1 MITVD
6 NTPKNYKPYSHL
18 TICTNKISNYT
29 NLFVIN
35 DNIPLLIGCGDKPM
49 IWIQGA
55 VKNKSALFIDS
66 TISKSNQIK
75 ITEEDGVITIIFS
88 FKKNYQTSNV
98 ILLKIKQIKEDE
110 ATVSQLDLRPIGLNI
125 YGNDSDGLTAGNI
138 KLFRST
144 INATTAI
151 TFSDK
156 KV

>member
-1 MITVD
+1 MITIK
-6 NTPKNYKPYSHL
+6 NIPKNYKPYLHL
-18 TICTNKISNYT
+18 TLCSNKISNYT

-75 ITEEDGVITIIFS
+75 IIEEDGVITITFS

-125 YGNDSDGLTAGNI
+125 YGNDSDGLTAGNA
-138 KLFRST
+138 KLFR
-144 INATTAI
+144 NMFNTTTVMA
-151 TFSDK
+151 FNDK
-156 KV
+156 KI